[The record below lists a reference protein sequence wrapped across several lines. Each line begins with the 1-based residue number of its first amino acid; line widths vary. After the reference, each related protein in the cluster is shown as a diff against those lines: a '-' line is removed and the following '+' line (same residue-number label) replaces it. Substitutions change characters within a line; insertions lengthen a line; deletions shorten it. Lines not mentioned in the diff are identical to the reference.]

1 MIGVILHLA
10 IIAGIFFAFGQAE
23 NVDFVTAG
31 VVVIACQVFDAY
43 CGTCWFVTIG
53 AVGAVLRR
61 ALAAEFIIVRGFMH
75 LASGSPFRPLC
86 F

>member
-1 MIGVILHLA
+1 MIGVILHLS

-23 NVDFVTAG
+23 NIDFVTAG
-31 VVVIACQVFDAY
+31 VVVIACQVHHLLVFDAY

-61 ALAAEFIIVRGFMH
+61 ALACRIH
-75 LASGSPFRPLC
+75 YC
-86 F
+86 